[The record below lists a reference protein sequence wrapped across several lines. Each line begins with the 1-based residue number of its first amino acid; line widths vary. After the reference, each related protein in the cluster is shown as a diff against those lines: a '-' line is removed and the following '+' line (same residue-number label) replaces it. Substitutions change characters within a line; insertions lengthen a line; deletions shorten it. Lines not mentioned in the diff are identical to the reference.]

1 MGVFKIDA
9 DRLYWINGADD
20 DPDDLCLH
28 GHAVAYIG
36 KHKLEYDAT
45 VSAAALY
52 LLKSL
57 TENHIDYEENK
68 PPRCG
73 FHCIPINHWIMS
85 M

>member
-36 KHKLEYDAT
+36 KHKL
-45 VSAAALY
+45 
-52 LLKSL
+52 
-57 TENHIDYEENK
+57 
-68 PPRCG
+68 
-73 FHCIPINHWIMS
+73 
-85 M
+85 